1 VTYAEDMSTK
11 FDQAAERL
19 GVLADRVRRTMY
31 QFVRDQPGPVT
42 REQVAAGTGTSVKL
56 AAFHLEK
63 LLERGLLRAHYQRP
77 GSRPEGGRPA
87 KLYEPAREEELAV
100 SLPERRYDLM
110 GEILAGAAAAAGD
123 EVRDRAQELAYRRG
137 FEAGEEYK
145 SGSHLRRPAR
155 ERTMGAAT
163 AVLRE
168 LGFEPQPGPDGETIL
183 RNCPFDALSEREPAV
198 VCGVNQ
204 ALVKGVLDGL
214 GGRGVTAALDR
225 GTSRCCVVLR

>member
-1 VTYAEDMSTK
+1 MSAK
-11 FDQAAERL
+11 FDQAVEKL
-19 GVLADRVRRTMY
+19 GVLADRVRRSMY
-31 QFVRDQPGPVT
+31 EFVRDAPAPVT

-87 KLYEPAREEELAV
+87 KLYEPTREEVAV

-110 GEILAGAAAAAGD
+110 GEILAGAAPAGGD
-123 EVRDRAQELAYRRG
+123 AVRERARELAYRRG
-137 FEAGEEYK
+137 FEAGEGYK
-145 SGSHLRRPAR
+145 VESHLRRPGR
-155 ERTMGAAT
+155 ERTMTAAA

-168 LGFEPQPGPDGETIL
+168 LGFEPQPGDDGEL
-183 RNCPFDALSEREPAV
+183 LLWNCPFESLSDREPAV
-198 VCGVNQ
+198 VCGINQ
-204 ALVKGVLDGL
+204 ALVTGVLDGL

-225 GTSRCCVVLR
+225 GAARCCVVLR

>member
-1 VTYAEDMSTK
+1 MSTK
-11 FDQAAERL
+11 FDHAVERL

-87 KLYEPAREEELAV
+87 KLYEPAREEVAV
-100 SLPERRYDLM
+100 SLPERHYDLM
-110 GEILAGAAAAAGD
+110 GEILAGAAAVSGD
-123 EVRDRAQELAYRRG
+123 EVRDRAHELAYRRG

-145 SGSHLRRPAR
+145 AESHLRRPGR
-155 ERTMGAAT
+155 ERTMGAAVE
-163 AVLRE
+163 VLRE
-168 LGFEPQPGPDGETIL
+168 LGFEPHLGAEGEMIL
-183 RNCPFDALSEREPAV
+183 RNCPFDALSEREPAL
-198 VCGVNQ
+198 VCGVNE
-204 ALVKGVLDGL
+204 AFVRGVLDGL

-225 GTSRCCVVLR
+225 GAARCCIVLR